1 MSRYYDFFCPV
12 KLMAGEQALEQLA
25 DELRTLGASRP
36 LLLTDKGVGGSGLAT
51 LLSQVLAEGGLPVVA
66 CWDEIPADSSTAVVE
81 QIAVRYRKLG
91 CDSLVALGGGSVIDT
106 AKAVNILAT
115 LAPRDGQKGGDRL
128 LDYAGAGS
136 LTRPLNPLAVV
147 PTTSGTGSEV
157 TQVAVI
163 RDEGSGRKVP
173 FSSPFLLP
181 RLAVLDPRLTLG
193 LPLPI
198 TAATAMDA
206 MTHAIEAF
214 IGNTRNPVS
223 DALALAAVEK
233 IAGALP
239 LVLQRPEDSQLRL
252 QLAEGST
259 LAGMAFSNSMVGLVH
274 ALGHSLGARC
284 HLPHGLCMN
293 LFLPAALDYN
303 RPAIDEELA
312 RLLLP
317 LVGAERFAATPDAL
331 RPQACLDA
339 INRLRDTLWEAVRL
353 PRTLAEA
360 GVTDRA
366 VLRDIRD
373 LAIDDG
379 ALLYSR
385 KDADR
390 EQLMALLEQLWE

>member
-25 DELRTLGASRP
+25 GELMALGATRP
-36 LLLTDKGVGGSGLAT
+36 LLLTDKGVSGSGLAT
-51 LLSQVLAEGGLPVVA
+51 LLANVLAEGGLPVAA

-81 QIAVRYRKLG
+81 RIAARYRELG

-106 AKAVNILAT
+106 AKAVNILAS
-115 LAPRDGQKGGDRL
+115 LGGERL
-128 LDYAGAGS
+128 LDHAGAGC
-136 LTRPLNPLAVV
+136 LTRPLKPLAAV
-147 PTTSGTGSEV
+147 PTTAGTGSEV

-163 RDEGSGRKVP
+163 RDEASGRKLP
-173 FSSPFLLP
+173 FTSPFLLP
-181 RLAVLDPRLTLG
+181 QLAVLDPRLSQG
-193 LPLPI
+193 LPLSI

-214 IGNTRNPVS
+214 IGNGKNPVS
-223 DALALAAVEK
+223 DALALMAVEK
-233 IAGALP
+233 IADALP
-239 LVLQRPEDSQLRL
+239 QVLARPQDPALRL

-293 LFLPAALDYN
+293 LFLPAVLDYN
-303 RPAIDEELA
+303 RPGIDEELA

-317 LVGAERFAATPDAL
+317 LVGAERFAATPAAMRAQASLDAL
-331 RPQACLDA
+331 C
-339 INRLRDTLWEAVRL
+339 ILRDSLWQAVRL

-366 VLRDIRD
+366 VLSEIRD
-373 LAIDDG
+373 LAINDG
-379 ALLYSR
+379 ALLYNR

-390 EQLMALLEQLWE
+390 EQLLALLEQVWE

>member
-25 DELRTLGASRP
+25 GELMALGATRP
-36 LLLTDKGVGGSGLAT
+36 LLLTDKGVSGSGLAT
-51 LLSQVLAEGGLPVVA
+51 LLSRVLAEGGLPVAA

-81 QIAVRYRKLG
+81 RIAARYRELG

-106 AKAVNILAT
+106 AKAVNILASM
-115 LAPRDGQKGGDRL
+115 GGERL
-128 LDYAGAGS
+128 LDHAGAGC
-136 LTRPLNPLAVV
+136 LTRPLKPLAAV
-147 PTTSGTGSEV
+147 PTTAGTGSEV

-163 RDEGSGRKVP
+163 RDEASGRKLP
-173 FSSPFLLP
+173 FTSPFLLP
-181 RLAVLDPRLTLG
+181 QLAVLDPRLSQG
-193 LPLPI
+193 LPLSI

-214 IGNTRNPVS
+214 IGNGKNPVS
-223 DALALAAVEK
+223 DALALMAVEK
-233 IAGALP
+233 IADALP
-239 LVLQRPEDSQLRL
+239 QVLARPQDPALRL

-293 LFLPAALDYN
+293 LFLPAVLDYN
-303 RPAIDEELA
+303 RPGIDEELA

-317 LVGAERFAATPDAL
+317 LVGAERFAATPAAMRAQASLDAL
-331 RPQACLDA
+331 CV
-339 INRLRDTLWEAVRL
+339 LRDSLWQAVRL

-366 VLRDIRD
+366 VLSEIRD
-373 LAIDDG
+373 LAINDG
-379 ALLYSR
+379 ALLYNR

-390 EQLMALLEQLWE
+390 EQLLALLEQVWE

>member
-25 DELRTLGASRP
+25 GELMALGATRP
-36 LLLTDKGVGGSGLAT
+36 LLLTDKGVSGSGLAT
-51 LLSQVLAEGGLPVVA
+51 LLANVLAEGGLPVAA

-81 QIAVRYRKLG
+81 RIAARYRELG

-106 AKAVNILAT
+106 AKAVNILAS
-115 LAPRDGQKGGDRL
+115 LGGERL
-128 LDYAGAGS
+128 LDHAGAGC
-136 LTRPLNPLAVV
+136 LTRPLKPLAAV
-147 PTTSGTGSEV
+147 PTTAGTGSEV

-163 RDEGSGRKVP
+163 RDEASGRKLP
-173 FSSPFLLP
+173 FTSPFLLP
-181 RLAVLDPRLTLG
+181 QLAVLDPRLSQG
-193 LPLPI
+193 LPLSI

-214 IGNTRNPVS
+214 IGNGKNPVS
-223 DALALAAVEK
+223 DALALMAVEK
-233 IAGALP
+233 IADALP
-239 LVLQRPEDSQLRL
+239 QVLARPQDPALRL

-293 LFLPAALDYN
+293 LFLPAVLDYN
-303 RPAIDEELA
+303 RPGIDEELA

-317 LVGAERFAATPDAL
+317 LVGAERFAATPAAMRAQASLDAL
-331 RPQACLDA
+331 C
-339 INRLRDTLWEAVRL
+339 ILRDSLWQAVRL

-366 VLRDIRD
+366 VLAEIRD
-373 LAIDDG
+373 LAINDG
-379 ALLYSR
+379 ALLYNR

-390 EQLMALLEQLWE
+390 EQLLALLEQVWE